1 MKVNVIKKVENIDKN
16 KNEILNNL
24 LKKLLDQK
32 LTRLEKR
39 HKIENKNITEISNS
53 AQNLI
58 MTLENTSNNV
68 RKQIYSKRQ
77 ILINNAAKL
86 PKNMKIPKIT
96 SGNKLTPKIQNKF
109 PKLNQIDIE
118 DRSKKNNTERN
129 RDNAKSAKKR
139 KNNKDENKYFNT
151 ISNNSNKTGRIS
163 NITRRPVSPFIT
175 SKEREEFNRTTYN
188 KYNKNKKTPIRV
200 KKIEKNSDKNEN
212 KEQKNNINKNND
224 QIDSTKK
231 LNKEKPQTNINQKNI
246 NTINKL
252 QSLDNYADNEIL
264 GKDEILNNNNNK
276 NNINLKNI
284 TQGNE
289 NNKEIIPEKKEK
301 CDFLKNLSKE
311 ILKDTIKID
320 DKLVE
325 DSLLVKH
332 DFNDNTKISI
342 DDLIRGPTFT
352 EEIID
357 ENLLKNDDIQNNKDK
372 IKDDEKE
379 KKKKELR
386 NSSIAIYNKLK
397 RTKITFLEGEHD
409 FDLIFKDEKIEDIDL
424 NMNNNNNKDLSLS
437 IISEH
442 TEEKI
447 TTDII
452 LDYLEYKD
460 IYNLMLVN
468 KECFK
473 TIINTFLT
481 KTEISI
487 DILQEELNK
496 LKDDNP
502 DINFENIQKKKINL
516 SSNSLRAI
524 SLLNSSSGNNI
535 LKLTS
540 NELNKKEIRLIY
552 SLYFVATGK
561 KSQIAILDDTKKME
575 FMQNYFKKNI
585 SKNSFGDFI
594 QKELKDKIIEDKDI
608 YSLFKISKNYLDN
621 ISPNY
626 YQKINK
632 NIAIFVF
639 IIKDILEQFGIISSF
654 NTKPDIEYILLNA
667 KLQANKAILKEL
679 NQIEE
684 YI

>member
-1 MKVNVIKKVENIDKN
+1 
-16 KNEILNNL
+16 
-24 LKKLLDQK
+24 
-32 LTRLEKR
+32 
-39 HKIENKNITEISNS
+39 
-53 AQNLI
+53 

-96 SGNKLTPKIQNKF
+96 SGNKLTPKRQNKF

-264 GKDEILNNNNNK
+264 GKDEILNNNNK

-654 NTKPDIEYILLNA
+654 NAKPDIEYILLNA

>member
-77 ILINNAAKL
+77 ILINNASKL

-96 SGNKLTPKIQNKF
+96 SGNKLTPKRQNKYQ
-109 PKLNQIDIE
+109 KLNQIDIE
-118 DRSKKNNTERN
+118 DSSKKNNTERN

-163 NITRRPVSPFIT
+163 NVTRRPVSPFIT
-175 SKEREEFNRTTYN
+175 SKQREEFNRTAYN
-188 KYNKNKKTPIRV
+188 KFNKNKKTPIRV
-200 KKIEKNSDKNEN
+200 KKIEKNTDKNEN

-224 QIDSTKK
+224 QIDLTKK
-231 LNKEKPQTNINQKNI
+231 LNKEKHQTNINQKNI

-264 GKDEILNNNNNK
+264 GKDEILNNNNK
-276 NNINLKNI
+276 NNIYLKNI
-284 TQGNE
+284 TQDNE

-667 KLQANKAILKEL
+667 KLQSNKAILKEL

>member
-77 ILINNAAKL
+77 ILINNAVKL

-118 DRSKKNNTERN
+118 DSSKKNNTERN

-264 GKDEILNNNNNK
+264 GKDEILNNNNK

-284 TQGNE
+284 TQGKE

-372 IKDDEKE
+372 INDDEKE

>member
-200 KKIEKNSDKNEN
+200 KKIDKNSDKNEN

-264 GKDEILNNNNNK
+264 GKDEILNDNDK

-284 TQGNE
+284 TQGKE

-372 IKDDEKE
+372 INDDEKE

>member
-96 SGNKLTPKIQNKF
+96 SGNKLTPKRQNKYQ
-109 PKLNQIDIE
+109 KLNQIDIE

-264 GKDEILNNNNNK
+264 GKDEILNDNNK

-284 TQGNE
+284 TQGKE

-372 IKDDEKE
+372 INDDEKE

>member
-1 MKVNVIKKVENIDKN
+1 M
-16 KNEILNNL
+16 LNL
-24 LKKLLDQK
+24 Q
-32 LTRLEKR
+32 
-39 HKIENKNITEISNS
+39 
-53 AQNLI
+53 
-58 MTLENTSNNV
+58 
-68 RKQIYSKRQ
+68 
-77 ILINNAAKL
+77 
-86 PKNMKIPKIT
+86 
-96 SGNKLTPKIQNKF
+96 
-109 PKLNQIDIE
+109 
-118 DRSKKNNTERN
+118 
-129 RDNAKSAKKR
+129 KKR

-188 KYNKNKKTPIRV
+188 KYNKNKKTPIRI

-264 GKDEILNNNNNK
+264 GKDEILNDNDK

-284 TQGNE
+284 TQGKE

-684 YI
+684 DI

>member
-77 ILINNAAKL
+77 ILINNAVKL

-96 SGNKLTPKIQNKF
+96 SGNKLTPKRQNKYQ
-109 PKLNQIDIE
+109 KLNQIDIE
-118 DRSKKNNTERN
+118 DSSKKNNTERN

-175 SKEREEFNRTTYN
+175 SKQREEFNRTTYN
-188 KYNKNKKTPIRV
+188 KFNKNKKTPIRV

-264 GKDEILNNNNNK
+264 GKDEILNDNDK

-284 TQGNE
+284 TQGKE

>member
-77 ILINNAAKL
+77 ILINNASKL

-96 SGNKLTPKIQNKF
+96 SGNKLTPKRQNKYQ
-109 PKLNQIDIE
+109 KLNQIDIE
-118 DRSKKNNTERN
+118 DSSKKNNTERN

-200 KKIEKNSDKNEN
+200 KKIDKNSDKNEN

-264 GKDEILNNNNNK
+264 GKDEILNNNNK

-284 TQGNE
+284 TQGKE

>member
-77 ILINNAAKL
+77 ILINNAVKL
-86 PKNMKIPKIT
+86 PKNMKILKIT
-96 SGNKLTPKIQNKF
+96 SGNKLTPKRQNKYQ
-109 PKLNQIDIE
+109 KLNQIDIE
-118 DRSKKNNTERN
+118 DSSKKNNTERN

-175 SKEREEFNRTTYN
+175 SKQREEFNRTTYN

-246 NTINKL
+246 NKFDKL
-252 QSLDNYADNEIL
+252 RSLDNYADNEIL
-264 GKDEILNNNNNK
+264 GKDEILNDNDK

-284 TQGNE
+284 TQDNE
-289 NNKEIIPEKKEK
+289 NNKEILPEKKEK
-301 CDFLKNLSKE
+301 CNFLKNLSKE

-357 ENLLKNDDIQNNKDK
+357 ENLLKNDDLQNNKDK
-372 IKDDEKE
+372 INDDEKE

>member
-96 SGNKLTPKIQNKF
+96 SGNKLTPKRQNKYQ
-109 PKLNQIDIE
+109 KLNQIDIE
-118 DRSKKNNTERN
+118 DSSKKNNTERN

-200 KKIEKNSDKNEN
+200 KKIDKNSDKNEN

-264 GKDEILNNNNNK
+264 GKDEILNDNDK

-284 TQGNE
+284 TQGKE

-424 NMNNNNNKDLSLS
+424 NMNNNNKDLSLS

>member
-77 ILINNAAKL
+77 ILINNAVKL
-86 PKNMKIPKIT
+86 PKNMKILKIT
-96 SGNKLTPKIQNKF
+96 SGNKLTPKRQNKYQ
-109 PKLNQIDIE
+109 KLNQIDIE
-118 DRSKKNNTERN
+118 DSSKKNNTERN

-200 KKIEKNSDKNEN
+200 KKIDKNSDKNEN

-264 GKDEILNNNNNK
+264 GKDEILNNNNK

-284 TQGNE
+284 TQGKE

>member
-264 GKDEILNNNNNK
+264 GKDEILNDNNK

-284 TQGNE
+284 TQGKE

-372 IKDDEKE
+372 INDDEKE

>member
-1 MKVNVIKKVENIDKN
+1 
-16 KNEILNNL
+16 
-24 LKKLLDQK
+24 
-32 LTRLEKR
+32 
-39 HKIENKNITEISNS
+39 
-53 AQNLI
+53 

-96 SGNKLTPKIQNKF
+96 SGNKLTPKRQNKYQ
-109 PKLNQIDIE
+109 KLNQIDIE
-118 DRSKKNNTERN
+118 DSSKKNNTERN

-200 KKIEKNSDKNEN
+200 KKIDKNSDKNEN

-264 GKDEILNNNNNK
+264 GKDEILNDNDK

-284 TQGNE
+284 TQGKE

-424 NMNNNNNKDLSLS
+424 NMNNNNKDLSLS

>member
-252 QSLDNYADNEIL
+252 QSLNNYADNEIL
-264 GKDEILNNNNNK
+264 GKDEILNNNNK

-284 TQGNE
+284 TQGKE

-468 KECFK
+468 KECF
-473 TIINTFLT
+473 T

>member
-96 SGNKLTPKIQNKF
+96 SGNKLTPKRQNKYQ
-109 PKLNQIDIE
+109 KLNQIDIE
-118 DRSKKNNTERN
+118 DSSKKNNTERN

-264 GKDEILNNNNNK
+264 GKDEILNNNNK

-284 TQGNE
+284 TQGKE

>member
-77 ILINNAAKL
+77 ILINNAVKL

-200 KKIEKNSDKNEN
+200 KKIDKNSDKNEN

-231 LNKEKPQTNINQKNI
+231 HNKEKPQTNINQKNI

-264 GKDEILNNNNNK
+264 GKDEILNNNNK

-284 TQGNE
+284 TQGKE

>member
-77 ILINNAAKL
+77 ILINNASKL

-96 SGNKLTPKIQNKF
+96 SGNKLTPKRQNKYQ
-109 PKLNQIDIE
+109 KLNQIDIE
-118 DRSKKNNTERN
+118 DSSKKNNTERN

-163 NITRRPVSPFIT
+163 NVTRRPVSPFIT
-175 SKEREEFNRTTYN
+175 SKQREEFNRTAYN
-188 KYNKNKKTPIRV
+188 KFNKNKKTPIRV
-200 KKIEKNSDKNEN
+200 KKIEKNTDKNEN

-224 QIDSTKK
+224 QIDLTKK

-264 GKDEILNNNNNK
+264 GKDEILNNNNK
-276 NNINLKNI
+276 NNIYLKNI
-284 TQGNE
+284 TQDNQ

-301 CDFLKNLSKE
+301 CNFLKNLSKE

-372 IKDDEKE
+372 INDDEKE

>member
-77 ILINNAAKL
+77 ILINNAVKL

-96 SGNKLTPKIQNKF
+96 SGNKLTPKRQNKNQ
-109 PKLNQIDIE
+109 KLNQIDIE
-118 DRSKKNNTERN
+118 DSSKKNNTERN

-200 KKIEKNSDKNEN
+200 KKIDKNSDKNEN

-231 LNKEKPQTNINQKNI
+231 HNKEKPQTNINQKNI

-264 GKDEILNNNNNK
+264 GKDEILNNNNK

-284 TQGNE
+284 TQGKE

>member
-96 SGNKLTPKIQNKF
+96 SGNKLTPKRQNKYQ
-109 PKLNQIDIE
+109 KLNQIDIE
-118 DRSKKNNTERN
+118 DSSKKNNTERN

-163 NITRRPVSPFIT
+163 NVTRRPVSPFIT
-175 SKEREEFNRTTYN
+175 SKQREEFNRTAYN
-188 KYNKNKKTPIRV
+188 KFNKNKKTPIRV
-200 KKIEKNSDKNEN
+200 KKIEKNTDKNEN

-224 QIDSTKK
+224 QIDLTKK

-264 GKDEILNNNNNK
+264 GKDEILNNNNK

-284 TQGNE
+284 TQGKE

-372 IKDDEKE
+372 INDDEKE

>member
-77 ILINNAAKL
+77 ILINNAVKL

-96 SGNKLTPKIQNKF
+96 SGNKLTPKRQNKYQ
-109 PKLNQIDIE
+109 KLNQIDIE

-264 GKDEILNNNNNK
+264 GKDEILNNNNK

-284 TQGNE
+284 TQGKE

-372 IKDDEKE
+372 INDDEKE

>member
-58 MTLENTSNNV
+58 MTLENISNNV

-77 ILINNAAKL
+77 ILINNASKL

-264 GKDEILNNNNNK
+264 GKDEILNNNNK

-284 TQGNE
+284 TQGKE

-372 IKDDEKE
+372 INDDEKE

>member
-77 ILINNAAKL
+77 ILINNAVKL

-96 SGNKLTPKIQNKF
+96 SGNKLTPKRQNKYQ
-109 PKLNQIDIE
+109 KLNQIDIE
-118 DRSKKNNTERN
+118 DSSKKNNTERN

-264 GKDEILNNNNNK
+264 GKDEILNNNNK

-284 TQGNE
+284 TQGKE

-379 KKKKELR
+379 MKKKELR

-639 IIKDILEQFGIISSF
+639 IIKDILEQFGIISSY

-679 NQIEE
+679 NQIEK

>member
-58 MTLENTSNNV
+58 MTLENISNNV

-77 ILINNAAKL
+77 ILINNASKL

-96 SGNKLTPKIQNKF
+96 SGNKLTPKRQNKYQ
-109 PKLNQIDIE
+109 KLNQIDIE

-264 GKDEILNNNNNK
+264 GKDEILNNNNK
-276 NNINLKNI
+276 NNVNLKNI
-284 TQGNE
+284 TQGKE

-372 IKDDEKE
+372 INDDEKE

>member
-200 KKIEKNSDKNEN
+200 KKIDKNSDKNEN

-264 GKDEILNNNNNK
+264 GKDEILNNNNK

-284 TQGNE
+284 TQGKE

-357 ENLLKNDDIQNNKDK
+357 ENLLKNDDLQNNKDK
-372 IKDDEKE
+372 INDDEKE

-552 SLYFVATGK
+552 SLYFVTTRK

>member
-77 ILINNAAKL
+77 ILINNAVKL
-86 PKNMKIPKIT
+86 PKNMKILKIT
-96 SGNKLTPKIQNKF
+96 SGNKLTPKRQNKYQ
-109 PKLNQIDIE
+109 KLNQIDIE
-118 DRSKKNNTERN
+118 DSSKKNNTERN

-175 SKEREEFNRTTYN
+175 SKQREEFNRTTYN
-188 KYNKNKKTPIRV
+188 KFNKNKKTPIRV

-246 NTINKL
+246 NKFDKL
-252 QSLDNYADNEIL
+252 LSLDNYADNEIL

-284 TQGNE
+284 TQDNE
-289 NNKEIIPEKKEK
+289 NNKEILPEKKEK
-301 CDFLKNLSKE
+301 CNFLKNLSKE

-372 IKDDEKE
+372 INDDEKE

-442 TEEKI
+442 IEEKI

>member
-77 ILINNAAKL
+77 ILINNAVKL

-96 SGNKLTPKIQNKF
+96 SGNKLTPKRQNKYQ
-109 PKLNQIDIE
+109 KLNQIDIE
-118 DRSKKNNTERN
+118 DSSKKNNTERN

-264 GKDEILNNNNNK
+264 GKDEILNNNNK

-284 TQGNE
+284 TQGKE

>member
-77 ILINNAAKL
+77 ILINNAVKL

-96 SGNKLTPKIQNKF
+96 SGNKLTPKRQNKYQ
-109 PKLNQIDIE
+109 KLNQIDIE
-118 DRSKKNNTERN
+118 DSSEKNNTERN

-264 GKDEILNNNNNK
+264 GKDEILNNNNK

-284 TQGNE
+284 TQGKE

-372 IKDDEKE
+372 INDDEKE

>member
-77 ILINNAAKL
+77 ILINNASKL

-96 SGNKLTPKIQNKF
+96 SGNKLTPKRQNKYQ
-109 PKLNQIDIE
+109 KLNQIDIE
-118 DRSKKNNTERN
+118 DSSKKNNTERN

-188 KYNKNKKTPIRV
+188 KFNKNKKTPIRI

-264 GKDEILNNNNNK
+264 GKDEILNNNNK

-284 TQGNE
+284 TQGKE

>member
-58 MTLENTSNNV
+58 MTLENISNNV

-77 ILINNAAKL
+77 ILINNASKL

-96 SGNKLTPKIQNKF
+96 SGNKLTPKRQNKYQ
-109 PKLNQIDIE
+109 KLNQIDIE

-264 GKDEILNNNNNK
+264 GKDEILNNNNK

-284 TQGNE
+284 TQGKE